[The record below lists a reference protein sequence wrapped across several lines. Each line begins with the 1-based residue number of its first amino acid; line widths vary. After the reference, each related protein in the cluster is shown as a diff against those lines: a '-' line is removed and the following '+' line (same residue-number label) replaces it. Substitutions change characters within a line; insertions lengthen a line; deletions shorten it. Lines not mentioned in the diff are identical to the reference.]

1 MRCMPLLVLVL
12 MTLVGCSSE
21 TRTFRG
27 DVSFTAE
34 ERAEIERAIAWL
46 VEQENVGGEPFAIV
60 WDLPHESAPAD
71 FTIVCGDRDSY
82 AVTGFTAD
90 TGRVE
95 LSPAR
100 DRARLP
106 ILAILAAHE
115 FAHMR
120 GIGHH
125 TGTGVMNSHIST
137 ELVWTES
144 DREAAAAR

>member
-1 MRCMPLLVLVL
+1 MRCMPLLVVL
-12 MTLVGCSSE
+12 LMLLLGCSE

-27 DVSFTAE
+27 DMSFTPE
-34 ERAEIERAIAWL
+34 ERAEIERANAWL
-46 VEQENVGGEPFAIV
+46 VEQEDVGGEPFSIV
-60 WDLPHESAPAD
+60 WDLPHESAPVD
-71 FTIVCGDRDSY
+71 FTIVCGERDSY

-95 LSPAR
+95 LSPASN
-100 DRARLP
+100 RARLP